1 MEILAQEGTPWRFPV
16 RYSFNDNIIK
26 LIDHMEIGMGGPL
39 MAGLFING
47 TEVSILNGKKYCHYT
62 FGGPIILTEKY
73 IYIPLFETR
82 GKEHKAIK
90 PTHLDCPTDFPGYY
104 ISRVSYN
111 GDIEILSEKF
121 VMVYLVK
128 IKDNILY
135 FKTKSEGSIKSIE
148 IPSE

>member
-1 MEILAQEGTPWRFPV
+1 MEILAQEGTPWVYPE
-16 RYSFNDNIIK
+16 RYSFNDNIIE
-26 LIDHMEIGMGGPL
+26 LRDRRDFGQSCQIIAD
-39 MAGLFING
+39 LFING

-82 GKEHKAIK
+82 GKEHQAIK
-90 PTHLDCPTDFPGYY
+90 PAHLDCPTDFPGYY

>member
-1 MEILAQEGTPWRFPV
+1 MEIFAQEGTTHDYPE
-16 RYSFNDNIIK
+16 RYNFNNN
-26 LIDHMEIGMGGPL
+26 LIELRNHGEIAMGAPL
-39 MAGLFING
+39 AGGLFING
-47 TEVSILNGKKYCHYT
+47 TEASLLNGKEYCHYT
-62 FGGPIILTEKY
+62 FGDPIILTEKY
-73 IYIPLFETR
+73 IYIPLFEKKK
-82 GKEHKAIK
+82 KEHKAIK
-90 PTHLDCPTDFPGYY
+90 PTHLDCPTDFPGYH

>member
-1 MEILAQEGTPWRFPV
+1 MEILAQEGTPWKYPV
-16 RYSFNDNIIK
+16 RYSFNDNTIK

-39 MAGLFING
+39 MGGLFING

-73 IYIPLFETR
+73 IYIPLFDSR
-82 GKEHKAIK
+82 KESKRIFHFWNY
-90 PTHLDCPTDFPGYY
+90 TYTSMGYY

-121 VMVYLVK
+121 LLVHLIK
-128 IKDNILY
+128 KKDNTLFFRARY
-135 FKTKSEGSIKSIE
+135 KGEIKSIE
-148 IPSE
+148 IPPE

>member
-1 MEILAQEGTPWRFPV
+1 MEILAQEGTPWKYPV
-16 RYSFNDNIIK
+16 RYSFNDNTIK

-39 MAGLFING
+39 MGGLFING

>member
-47 TEVSILNGKKYCHYT
+47 TEASILNGKKYCHYT
-62 FGGPIILTEKY
+62 FGGPIILTEEY
-73 IYIPLFETR
+73 IYIPLFEAR
-82 GKEHKAIK
+82 GKKHQAIK

-121 VMVYLVK
+121 PLVQL
-128 IKDNILY
+128 IKKTDNTLF
-135 FKTKSEGSIKSIE
+135 FKDRYGGAIKSIE

>member
-1 MEILAQEGTPWRFPV
+1 MEILAQEGTPWVYPE

-39 MAGLFING
+39 MGGLFING
-47 TEVSILNGKKYCHYT
+47 TEVSILNGNKYCHCT

>member
-1 MEILAQEGTPWRFPV
+1 MEIFAQEGTPWVYPE
-16 RYSFNDNIIK
+16 RYSFNDNTIK

-39 MAGLFING
+39 MGGLFING
-47 TEVSILNGKKYCHYT
+47 TEVSILNGKKRYHYA
-62 FGGPIILTEKY
+62 FGGPIILTDKY
-73 IYIPLFETR
+73 IYIPLFEPR
-82 GKEHKAIK
+82 NKHKKNPSFWDRLTA
-90 PTHLDCPTDFPGYY
+90 FSGYY
-104 ISRVSYN
+104 ISRVSYSGN
-111 GDIEILSEKF
+111 IEILSKEF

>member
-1 MEILAQEGTPWRFPV
+1 MEILAQEGTPWKYPV
-16 RYSFNDNIIK
+16 RYSFNDNTIK

-39 MAGLFING
+39 MGGLFING

-90 PTHLDCPTDFPGYY
+90 PTHLDCPTDFAGYY

-121 VMVYLVK
+121 PLVHL
-128 IKDNILY
+128 IKKTDNTLF
-135 FKTKSEGSIKSIE
+135 FKDRYGGAIKSIE

>member
-1 MEILAQEGTPWRFPV
+1 MEILAQEGTPWVYPE
-16 RYSFNDNIIK
+16 RYSFNDNIIE
-26 LIDHMEIGMGGPL
+26 LRDRRDFGQSCQIIVD
-39 MAGLFING
+39 LFING
-47 TEVSILNGKKYCHYT
+47 TEVSILNGKKRYHYA
-62 FGGPIILTEKY
+62 FGGPIILTDKY
-73 IYIPLFETR
+73 IYIPLFDSR
-82 GKEHKAIK
+82 KESKRIFHFWNY
-90 PTHLDCPTDFPGYY
+90 TYTSMGYF

>member
-1 MEILAQEGTPWRFPV
+1 MEILAQEGTPWKYPV
-16 RYSFNDNIIK
+16 CYSFNDNTIK

-39 MAGLFING
+39 MGGLFING